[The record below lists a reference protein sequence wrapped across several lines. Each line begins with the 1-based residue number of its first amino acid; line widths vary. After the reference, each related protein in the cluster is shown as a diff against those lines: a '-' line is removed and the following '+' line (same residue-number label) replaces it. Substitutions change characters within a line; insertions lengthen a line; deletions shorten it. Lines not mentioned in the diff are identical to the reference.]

1 MVDLTTNIG
10 DLVLKNPIMPAS
22 GTFSDELANVFDIGK
37 LGAHVAK
44 TITEEIRSGNP
55 TPRVSESGNNML
67 NSIGIP
73 SKGIEN
79 FKKKILPLYSKYK
92 VPFVASV
99 SAPSADSF
107 AHICEEISVSGVD
120 AIEINISCPNIEDD
134 GRAFAMRPTSTL
146 NVIKKVR
153 SATDLPIWAKLTPNT
168 GETIEVALAAQD
180 GGANALVVANT
191 ILAMQINIKTYKPT
205 LGNIMGG
212 LSGPGLKPIIVRMVY
227 QCSKVV
233 DIPIIGCGGISNY
246 EDVIEFILAGASA
259 VQIGTATFVNPNS
272 MTSILSDISNY
283 CNENKI
289 SKISNLIGLVE
300 DGNESDKLA
309 LMEIDI

>member
-1 MVDLTTNIG
+1 
-10 DLVLKNPIMPAS
+10 
-22 GTFSDELANVFDIGK
+22 
-37 LGAHVAK
+37 
-44 TITEEIRSGNP
+44 
-55 TPRVSESGNNML
+55 
-67 NSIGIP
+67 
-73 SKGIEN
+73 
-79 FKKKILPLYSKYK
+79 
-92 VPFVASV
+92 
-99 SAPSADSF
+99 
-107 AHICEEISVSGVD
+107 
-120 AIEINISCPNIEDD
+120 
-134 GRAFAMRPTSTL
+134 MRPTSTL

-191 ILAMQINIKTYKPT
+191 ILAMQINIKTYKPS

-272 MTSILSDISNY
+272 MTSILSDITNY

>member
-22 GTFSDELANVFDIGK
+22 GTFSDELANVFNIGK

-107 AHICEEISVSGVD
+107 AYICEEISVSGVD

-191 ILAMQINIKTYKPT
+191 ILAMQINIKTHKPS

-272 MTSILSDISNY
+272 MTSILSDITNY